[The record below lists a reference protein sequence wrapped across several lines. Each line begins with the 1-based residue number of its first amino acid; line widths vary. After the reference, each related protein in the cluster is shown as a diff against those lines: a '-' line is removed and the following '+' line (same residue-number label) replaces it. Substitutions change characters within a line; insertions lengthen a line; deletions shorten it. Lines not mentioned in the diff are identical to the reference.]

1 MVGFEHD
8 LGIEIEIG
16 IGIGKRCEMIEVGRT
31 AGVEKVE
38 VGEKVL
44 AVVPR
49 NLSYKLGRASLQA
62 RRVHSAHVTGFE
74 SKNGSE
80 YDHGRSHLHH

>member
-8 LGIEIEIG
+8 LGIEIEIE
-16 IGIGKRCEMIEVGRT
+16 IGKRCEMIEVGRT

-49 NLSYKLGRASLQA
+49 NLS
-62 RRVHSAHVTGFE
+62 
-74 SKNGSE
+74 
-80 YDHGRSHLHH
+80 

>member
-1 MVGFEHD
+1 MIGYHRIRGIHRLVHGGSEVVGFEHD
-8 LGIEIEIG
+8 LEIE
-16 IGIGKRCEMIEVGRT
+16 IGKRCEMIEVGRT

-49 NLSYKLGRASLQA
+49 NLS
-62 RRVHSAHVTGFE
+62 
-74 SKNGSE
+74 
-80 YDHGRSHLHH
+80 

>member
-8 LGIEIEIG
+8 LGIEIE
-16 IGIGKRCEMIEVGRT
+16 IGKRCEMIEVGRT

-49 NLSYKLGRASLQA
+49 NLS
-62 RRVHSAHVTGFE
+62 
-74 SKNGSE
+74 
-80 YDHGRSHLHH
+80 

>member
-1 MVGFEHD
+1 MIGYHRIRGIHRLVHGGSEVVGFEHD
-8 LGIEIEIG
+8 LEIG
-16 IGIGKRCEMIEVGRT
+16 IGIEIGKRSEMIEVGRT

-49 NLSYKLGRASLQA
+49 NLS
-62 RRVHSAHVTGFE
+62 
-74 SKNGSE
+74 
-80 YDHGRSHLHH
+80 

>member
-8 LGIEIEIG
+8 LEIE
-16 IGIGKRCEMIEVGRT
+16 IGKRCEMIEVGRT

-49 NLSYKLGRASLQA
+49 NLS
-62 RRVHSAHVTGFE
+62 
-74 SKNGSE
+74 
-80 YDHGRSHLHH
+80 

>member
-8 LGIEIEIG
+8 LEIEIEIG

-49 NLSYKLGRASLQA
+49 NLS
-62 RRVHSAHVTGFE
+62 
-74 SKNGSE
+74 
-80 YDHGRSHLHH
+80 

>member
-1 MVGFEHD
+1 MIGYHRIRGIHRLVHGGSEVAGFEHD
-8 LGIEIEIG
+8 LEIGIEIG
-16 IGIGKRCEMIEVGRT
+16 IEIGKRCEMIEVGRT

-49 NLSYKLGRASLQA
+49 NLS
-62 RRVHSAHVTGFE
+62 
-74 SKNGSE
+74 
-80 YDHGRSHLHH
+80 

>member
-1 MVGFEHD
+1 MIGYHRIRGIHRLVHGGSEVVGFEHD
-8 LGIEIEIG
+8 LGIEIE

-49 NLSYKLGRASLQA
+49 NLS
-62 RRVHSAHVTGFE
+62 
-74 SKNGSE
+74 
-80 YDHGRSHLHH
+80 

>member
-8 LGIEIEIG
+8 LGIEIDL
-16 IGIGKRCEMIEVGRT
+16 GIGKRCEMIEVGRT

-49 NLSYKLGRASLQA
+49 NLS
-62 RRVHSAHVTGFE
+62 
-74 SKNGSE
+74 
-80 YDHGRSHLHH
+80 

>member
-1 MVGFEHD
+1 MTGYHRIRGIHRLVHGGSEVVGFEHD
-8 LGIEIEIG
+8 LGIEIE
-16 IGIGKRCEMIEVGRT
+16 IGKRCEMIEVGRT

-49 NLSYKLGRASLQA
+49 NLS
-62 RRVHSAHVTGFE
+62 
-74 SKNGSE
+74 
-80 YDHGRSHLHH
+80 